1 MLTPAVGNLEGYT
14 SASDTERRI
23 LRDVFER
30 GDAWYRTGDLMRR
43 DEHGFYYFVDRIGD
57 TFRWKGENVATSEVA
72 AALTEF
78 PDQRG
83 DGLRC
88 RGARHRRR
96 RRHGGNR
103 RRSHAGFRPTAA
115 ASDESGLR
123 GYARPLFLRL
133 TANIAATST
142 FKHNKNQ
149 IAREGFNVSVVR
161 DEIYFDDPEEQ
172 AYVLLDA
179 ALHERIGAGKIRL

>member
-1 MLTPAVGNLEGYT
+1 M
-14 SASDTERRI
+14 
-23 LRDVFER
+23 
-30 GDAWYRTGDLMRR
+30 W
-43 DEHGFYYFVDRIGD
+43 
-57 TFRWKGENVATSEVA
+57 
-72 AALTEF
+72 
-78 PDQRG
+78 
-83 DGLRC
+83 
-88 RGARHRRR
+88 RRR
-96 RRHGGNR
+96 RSRPRSRSSQISEATVYGVAVPGTEGAAGMAAIVADRTLDFAQLRRHLTKR
-103 RRSHAGFRPTAA
+103 LP
-115 ASDESGLR
+115 

>member
-1 MLTPAVGNLEGYT
+1 
-14 SASDTERRI
+14 
-23 LRDVFER
+23 
-30 GDAWYRTGDLMRR
+30 MRR
-43 DEHGFYYFVDRIGD
+43 DEHGFYYFVDRVGD
-57 TFRWKGENVATSEVA
+57 TFSLEGRELATSEVA

-88 RGARHRRR
+88 RGAAPKAPPAC
-96 RRHGGNR
+96 GNR

-115 ASDESGLR
+115 ASDEAAAGLR
-123 GYARPLFLRL
+123 PPAVP
-133 TANIAATST
+133 AAYRQYRRDVHVQ
-142 FKHNKNQ
+142 HNKNQ

-179 ALHERIGAGKIRL
+179 ALHELIGAGKIRL

>member
-1 MLTPAVGNLEGYT
+1 MSRCPAPK
-14 SASDTERRI
+14 APP
-23 LRDVFER
+23 
-30 GDAWYRTGDLMRR
+30 AWRQSSPIRTLDFAQL
-43 DEHGFYYFVDRIGD
+43 
-57 TFRWKGENVATSEVA
+57 
-72 AALTEF
+72 
-78 PDQRG
+78 
-83 DGLRC
+83 
-88 RGARHRRR
+88 
-96 RRHGGNR
+96 RRHLTKR
-103 RRSHAGFRPTAA
+103 LP
-115 ASDESGLR
+115 

-179 ALHERIGAGKIRL
+179 ALHELIGAGKIRL